1 MDASSDQEM
10 IQNTFDTKL
19 VQIEQTDRLLSTL
32 EQKLSLLFSQNQE
45 MEPIFDHL
53 KSENTLQLENQ
64 HVPDENS
71 FITTRESLPNNLV
84 RYSNPLELPF
94 SRNLPLKMK
103 NSASTISP
111 KYRPQRSPF
120 QEISQNFDHSVS
132 KVSTFEPVVKV
143 SSNTIET
150 FGTDRNNQE
159 DTENQQQEEGV
170 LEKMIHLEESYKEKV
185 NILEEKLKASYKE
198 VETKEKINVQ
208 LKQEISNL
216 NKVLV
221 ENGKI
226 VEISEQL
233 SLKLSQMEN
242 VYEEDKKSFQ
252 NNLNALQEENQQL
265 RQEKEDFEKKYENLL
280 SVHQQMIE
288 IDLQKNQNLLQSSFN
303 KDQLRQSEQEISV
316 LRNTINQSQDEIEY
330 LRQNNHL
337 MQKQYSY
344 KITELKTQIAELK
357 LQNDK
362 LLFFRSND
370 RHHHHHQ
377 FS

>member
-1 MDASSDQEM
+1 MDTNCDQVM
-10 IQNTFDTKL
+10 IQNTFETNL

-32 EQKLSLLFSQNQE
+32 EQKLSLLFNQNQE

-53 KSENTLQLENQ
+53 KNENTLQLENQ
-64 HVPDENS
+64 QVPDENS
-71 FITTRESLPNNLV
+71 FITTRESLANNIV
-84 RYSNPLELPF
+84 RFSNPLELPF
-94 SRNLPLKMK
+94 SKNLPFKTK
-103 NSASTISP
+103 TISP
-111 KYRPQRSPF
+111 KNRPQRSPF
-120 QEISQNFDHSVS
+120 QEISQNFDSSVS
-132 KVSTFEPVVKV
+132 KVSNFEPVKI

-150 FGTDRNNQE
+150 FGTERHNREDEESQE
-159 DTENQQQEEGV
+159 QQEGI
-170 LEKMIHLEESYKEKV
+170 LEKMILLEESYKEKV

-198 VETKEKINVQ
+198 IETKEKINVQ
-208 LKQEISNL
+208 LKQEISDL
-216 NKVLV
+216 NKVIV

-233 SLKLSQMEN
+233 SLKLTQMES
-242 VYEEDKKSFQ
+242 VYEEDKKNFQ
-252 NNLNALQEENQQL
+252 STLRSLQEENQQL
-265 RQEKEDFEKKYENLL
+265 RQEKDEIEKKYENLL

-288 IDLQKNQNLLQSSFN
+288 IDLQKNQNLLQSSFEKN
-303 KDQLRQSEQEISV
+303 QLRQNEQEIAV
-316 LRNTINQSQDEIEY
+316 LRNTINQGKDEIEY

-362 LLFFRSND
+362 LLFFRSD
-370 RHHHHHQ
+370 RHHQ